1 MRVVSEMVAG
11 SVADPQLGPRMVGLI
26 EPWIE
31 LAQAAAERVLAPSGL
46 AAIVSPRQVAF
57 SAVTFYLG
65 ANLQASSFPT
75 AARSRR
81 SCRELRRACGAR
93 VALPATRLMLEAGA
107 VLMRTESELVLKSR
121 RVIPGR
127 LLEHGFAFEYP
138 SWPQAS
144 RDLCAGAAG

>member
-1 MRVVSEMVAG
+1 VN
-11 SVADPQLGPRMVGLI
+11 
-26 EPWIE
+26 
-31 LAQAAAERVLAPSGL
+31 L
-46 AAIVSPRQVAF
+46 AAPHPRPNRDF
-57 SAVTFYLG
+57 M
-65 ANLQASSFPT
+65 
-75 AARSRR
+75 
-81 SCRELRRACGAR
+81 RELRRACGAR

-107 VLMRTESELVLKSR
+107 VLMRTKSELVLKSR